1 MVKKNEQDLRD
12 ELSKLKTRHLS
23 SVFFGCVFILLFSL
37 MLVNAVINP
46 SVEMYRSLIA
56 VGTIGF
62 VVMIFMGV
70 YLLSC
75 AQKDN
80 VVITV
85 IEKKLNKK
93 K

>member
-1 MVKKNEQDLRD
+1 
-12 ELSKLKTRHLS
+12 
-23 SVFFGCVFILLFSL
+23 
-37 MLVNAVINP
+37 
-46 SVEMYRSLIA
+46 
-56 VGTIGF
+56 
-62 VVMIFMGV
+62 MIFMGV